1 MNGVF
6 ERLCLVKKIE
16 AWRRGYKAKFLEL
29 LRSKKYKLS
38 PPYTDSKIGVDLR

>member
-16 AWRRGYKAKFLEL
+16 AWRRGYKAKFLAL
-29 LRSKKYKLS
+29 LRSKKYKL
-38 PPYTDSKIGVDLR
+38 PPPIQIEK